1 MATYNPPAMDA
12 GLGIPSQASDTIGA
26 VPQPLLLSDAPDAVT
41 FSEVVAA
48 SQTLAAFTV
57 VGKDSSGR
65 LVKATWNATE
75 ASRIKPIGILTEAI
89 TTDSSTN
96 YKGALVYKSGHF
108 NFARL
113 VWDSSFL
120 NDADKMTQVRLLEP
134 HVKVSKISTYTP

>member
-26 VPQPLLLSDAPDAVT
+26 VPQPLFLSDAPDAVT

-57 VGKDSSGR
+57 VGKDGSGR

-75 ASRIKPIGILTEAI
+75 GSRVKPIGVLAEAI

-96 YKGALVYKSGHF
+96 YKGALVYKTGHF

-113 VWDSSFL
+113 VWDATFL
-120 NDADKMTQVRLLEP
+120 NDADKMTQIRLLEP
-134 HVKVSKISTYTP
+134 NLKVGKIATYTP